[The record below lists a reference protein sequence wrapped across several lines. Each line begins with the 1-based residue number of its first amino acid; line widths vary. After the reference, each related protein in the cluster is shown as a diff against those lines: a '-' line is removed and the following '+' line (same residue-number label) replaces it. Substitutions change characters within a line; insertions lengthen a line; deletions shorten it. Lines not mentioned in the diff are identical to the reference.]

1 MSVLKKINKGFERVL
16 CVTDLIAGMLLVM
29 IVVFILLQIIF
40 RTFSLNIQWTEEAS
54 RYSFIGLVFF
64 GGVSAVRRCGHIAIT
79 TLVELLPLPVRRMTE
94 MFSQLIVMLMSCILA
109 YSSLVLSRSA
119 SGITSSVMQW
129 FHMNYL
135 YILVGL
141 LCVLMFA
148 AALLRTLDLVT
159 DKELLQR
166 EKDERAAEEAENIRR
181 MEEEYDAGKHPGKE
195 AGA

>member
-1 MSVLKKINKGFERVL
+1 MLKAAFDICPYG
-16 CVTDLIAGMLLVM
+16 
-29 IVVFILLQIIF
+29 
-40 RTFSLNIQWTEEAS
+40 RT
-54 RYSFIGLVFF
+54 
-64 GGVSAVRRCGHIAIT
+64 
-79 TLVELLPLPVRRMTE
+79 
-94 MFSQLIVMLMSCILA
+94 

-135 YILVGL
+135 YIPVGL

-148 AALLRTLDLVT
+148 AALLRALDLVT

-181 MEEEYDAGKHPGKE
+181 LEEEYDAGNHPGKE